1 MSIYNKTSTII
12 SALDIGSSKVSC
24 IIAKVGKDNKPHI
37 LGYGYNSSK
46 GIKNGIISDI
56 TSAIPE
62 ICNAVE
68 SAEQMAKIQIENV
81 IVNISNSQ
89 LFTDKKQSS
98 INLNNKPIT
107 ELEINKVIEKAISKI
122 TIEDGEL
129 VHCIPSSFNLDDE
142 EYVKDPIGL
151 YGKKLGVNIFI
162 GSCSSGPIKNLESVI
177 EGSRLNMAAKAFSPY
192 ASGLS
197 CLVKDEKDL
206 GATIIDMGGGTTSI
220 ATFKNGHLVHASS
233 IPVGGINVTNDI
245 AYGLTT
251 SVVNAERLKT
261 LQGCAFVS
269 SKDNKELINIHPVGE
284 EDDDNIRQVP
294 KIELNRIIAA
304 RIEETFELVAEQL
317 KAHGTHHL
325 SNHRIVLTG
334 GASQLP
340 GVREIANLVLNK
352 QIRLGKPKNLP
363 GLPENLITPAFAT
376 NIGLLNFVLSYSER
390 QPKKIISG
398 TSKSAMSAN
407 KILKW
412 FKQNI

>member
-1 MSIYNKTSTII
+1 MSIYHKNSAII

-24 IIAKVGKDNKPHI
+24 IIARIGKDNKLHI

-46 GIKNGIISDI
+46 GIKNGMISDI
-56 TSAIPE
+56 SAAIPE
-62 ICNAVE
+62 VCNAVE
-68 SAEQMAKIQIENV
+68 AAEQMAKIQIENV
-81 IVNISNSQ
+81 IVNISNSNI
-89 LFTDKKQSS
+89 FTDIKQSS
-98 INLNNKPIT
+98 INLGNKPIS
-107 ELEINKVIEKAISKI
+107 ELEINKVTEKAINKI
-122 TIEDGEL
+122 TIEDGDL
-129 VHCIPSSFNLDDE
+129 VHCIPSSFNIDDE

-151 YGKKLGVNIFI
+151 YGKRLGVNIFI
-162 GSCSSGPIKNLESVI
+162 GSCSSSPIKNLESVI
-177 EGSRLNMAAKAFSPY
+177 EGSRLNIAAKALSPY

-220 ATFKNGHLVHASS
+220 ATFQNGHLVNASS

-269 SKDNKELINIHPVGE
+269 SKDNKELINIHPLGE
-284 EDDDNIRQVP
+284 EDDDNIRQIP

-304 RIEETFELVAEQL
+304 RIEETFELIAEKLKTHKGNQL
-317 KAHGTHHL
+317 P
-325 SNHRIVLTG
+325 NHRIVLTG

-340 GVREIANLVLNK
+340 GVREIASLVLNK
-352 QIRLGKPKNLP
+352 QIRLGKPKNLQ
-363 GLPENLITPAFAT
+363 GLPENLINPAFAT
-376 NIGLLNFVLSYSER
+376 NIGLLNFALSYSER
-390 QPKKIISG
+390 KPRKVVSSNIKAGS
-398 TSKSAMSAN
+398 TAN
-407 KILKW
+407 KVLKW